1 MLVPCSWI
9 VWVRCTRTRV
19 RVFFK
24 ITQSNY
30 KSIFSSSFRY
40 MARVSTIG
48 GKRIVDLNGF
58 LIVSGSYTILFELG
72 TTEPSA
78 KWEFLRARF
87 DVKRIRFYD
96 RSARFWNI
104 LYCIQEA
111 KELWLQVLCVDR
123 TYWKK
128 WEMRVFSP
136 VTCYNN
142 VERFPEKRK
151 YQFLRLTLR
160 SIIARISHV
169 RVVYLRTDIK
179 FP

>member
-30 KSIFSSSFRY
+30 KSIFYSFRY
-40 MARVSTIG
+40 IARVSTIE
-48 GKRIVDLNGF
+48 GKRIVDFSLRKRFSDRFRFVHDTVRPRENF
-58 LIVSGSYTILFELG
+58 FAHVSTQ
-72 TTEPSA
+72 
-78 KWEFLRARF
+78 
-87 DVKRIRFYD
+87 RIRFYN

-142 VERFPEKRK
+142 VERFPAKRK

-160 SIIARISHV
+160 SIIAHISHV